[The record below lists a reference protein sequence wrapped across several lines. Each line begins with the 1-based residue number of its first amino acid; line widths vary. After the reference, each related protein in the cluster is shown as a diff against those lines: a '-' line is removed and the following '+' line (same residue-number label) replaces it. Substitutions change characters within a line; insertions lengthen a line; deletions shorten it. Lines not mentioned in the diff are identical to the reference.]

1 MRLMPIFRE
10 VRAKLLEKR
19 AILVIPSSFSEE
31 RIKTLYGDISEFEIS
46 RNTHQALA
54 EVEFAFIC
62 SGTATLESALIGT
75 PFVLV
80 YIAKKLD
87 YFIASKLLNI
97 SHVGL
102 ANILLNAF
110 NSTTLHRELLQ
121 NEVSVQNLL
130 KEYNS
135 FDREIFIQKADEL
148 RGYLKHGSSQNVA
161 KILMEE

>member
-1 MRLMPIFRE
+1 MPGIRRNEIEKLYAHISGGSSQTFKLEGNFGNPQLIF
-10 VRAKLLEKR
+10 KR
-19 AILVIPSSFSEE
+19 S
-31 RIKTLYGDISEFEIS
+31 RIKTLYGYISEFEIS
-46 RNTHQALA
+46 RDTHQALA

-80 YIAKKLD
+80 YIAKRLD

-110 NSTTLHRELLQ
+110 NSTTLHTELLLGRGHSGLL
-121 NEVSVQNLL
+121 NEYKTSIGRFL
-130 KEYNS
+130 
-135 FDREIFIQKADEL
+135 FIRQM
-148 RGYLKHGSSQNVA
+148 S
-161 KILMEE
+161 